1 MSKSKFKLPDI
12 KIQNTLGIRL
22 VNKSI
27 SITSMLILVFIITAL
42 IIVNMYVIDITV
54 EGSGILEPDGI
65 KRVYCEESGILKETF
80 ITTGSS
86 VEPGQLLALFDTLS
100 IYNRFQ
106 KLQTQLKELKLN
118 KQELE
123 SKIPLDNQKFV
134 NLLDEAKN
142 GIIEADLT
150 MREKLVEFYPGEKRD
165 SILNDY
171 KIGNHIS
178 MDKAYVRK
186 LKAETVLKNA
196 KLEFERN
203 KLVKFDLNRIAIKI
217 EDLENE
223 LDYLEKLLKCN
234 KVIASSEG
242 KILTE
247 EINKM
252 PGRTFSKGQLLFE
265 YSQMDSWI
273 VTVDIPEIEIHNISI
288 GDSVKL
294 EINALNLDNENKLYG
309 GFVSYVAIDNSTGD
323 PQIPQNNLYKVKIT
337 LDKKGMDEEEIIKLR
352 RGYTAKVNVITESGT
367 IGKLLIK
374 YFRKLL

>member
-86 VEPGQLLALFDTLS
+86 VEQGQLLALFDTLS
-100 IYNRFQ
+100 IHNRFQ

-337 LDKKGMDEEEIIKLR
+337 LDKEGMNEEEIIKLR